1 MEADRK
7 DDLRKMFPHLI
18 KELECNENKVQID
31 GVRADAQKAEEHNS
45 KDEEAVLAEAEE
57 ALPDKFRHYNPCL
70 VDFLRRCDTEAQAEE
85 IVSYMQKQGEITEE
99 YASEVRVQ
107 LKKDG
112 LRSFGSKKEADYYF
126 KQGGLC

>member
-7 DDLRKMFPHLI
+7 GELRKMFPHLI
-18 KELECNENKVQID
+18 KELECSENKVQID
-31 GVRADAQKAEEHNS
+31 GVRADAQKAEEHVTEA
-45 KDEEAVLAEAEE
+45 EEATLSEAEE
-57 ALPDKFRHYNPCL
+57 ALPDKFRHYSPCL

-85 IVSYMQKQGEITEE
+85 IITYMKNREEITEE
-99 YASEVRVQ
+99 YAAEVRTQ

-126 KQGGLC
+126 NQGGLC